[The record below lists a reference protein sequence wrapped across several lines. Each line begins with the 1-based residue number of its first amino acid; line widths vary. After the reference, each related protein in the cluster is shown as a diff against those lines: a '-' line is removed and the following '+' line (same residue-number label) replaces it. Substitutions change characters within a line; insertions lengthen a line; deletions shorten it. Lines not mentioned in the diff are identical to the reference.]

1 MSSLDQME
9 SRTDVVTVSPTANAA
24 SLILNFAGILTQA
37 AAVPIWRLMWDSL
50 APWNVLPNPIY
61 CISVS
66 AITATAVCSFSQA
79 LLIVQSAKAF
89 ALSIGL

>member
-1 MSSLDQME
+1 
-9 SRTDVVTVSPTANAA
+9 
-24 SLILNFAGILTQA
+24 LTQA